1 MLIAMGDFGSFYL
14 RHRKELFHYL
24 LRMTGDAALSED
36 LLQESFTRFL
46 DRYGREDPTLPLL
59 FTIARNALF
68 DHWRKRRPLPSGDW
82 SGETGGE
89 HPEEGVLV
97 REEARAVLRALG
109 TLPEDERDLLS
120 LAVTGG
126 LSYREIAA
134 VSGLSEGN
142 VKVRIHRARRKLRDL
157 LREE

>member
-1 MLIAMGDFGSFYL
+1 MGDFGSFYL
-14 RHRKELFHYL
+14 RHRKEIFHYL
-24 LRMTGDAALSED
+24 LRMTGDAVLSED

-59 FTIARNALF
+59 FAIARNALF
-68 DHWRKRRPLPSGDW
+68 DHWRKRKPVPAGNGAD
-82 SGETGGE
+82 EAGGGN
-89 HPEEGVLV
+89 PEDGVLV

-109 TLPEDERDLLS
+109 TLPEEERDLVS
-120 LAVTGG
+120 LAATGG

-142 VKVRIHRARRKLRDL
+142 IKVKIHRARRKLRDML
-157 LREE
+157 KEG